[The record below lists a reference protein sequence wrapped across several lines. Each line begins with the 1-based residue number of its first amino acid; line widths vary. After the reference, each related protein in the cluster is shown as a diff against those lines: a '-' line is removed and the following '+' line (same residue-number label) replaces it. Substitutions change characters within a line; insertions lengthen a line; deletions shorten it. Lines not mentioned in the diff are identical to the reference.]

1 MSEQEHD
8 KHRRSSKVRR
18 SLLGKRQVGGVD
30 YSIAV
35 GNFTII
41 FGIAYA
47 TGIWPLI
54 AVAFI
59 THWLLR
65 RAGRDD
71 PSMLQVYARF
81 VGQGVYYEPWPHAA
95 RKSLNGKKVTDDRP
109 EDFGRGEA
117 W

>member
-1 MSEQEHD
+1 MSDQRSNP
-8 KHRRSSKVRR
+8 RRHSKIRR
-18 SLLGKRQVGGVD
+18 SLLGKRQIGGVD
-30 YSIAV
+30 FSIAI

-41 FGIAYA
+41 FGIAYM
-47 TGIWPLI
+47 TEIWPLI
-54 AVAFI
+54 AVSFV

-71 PSMLQVYARF
+71 PSVLQTYTRF
-81 VGQGVYYEPWPHAA
+81 VGQGTCYEPWPHVA
-95 RKSLNGKKVTDDRP
+95 RKTLNGKKILDNRP